1 MKINPSGKKA
11 YQQIKE
17 QLKQKLA
24 QSKKE
29 AEEKIKEARE
39 YVAPKVK
46 ETAKKAAEWVDDKIN
61 DPKIKETAK
70 KAADWADERIDDAK
84 EAYET
89 LKQKY
94 NQYTMP
100 TPKLEV
106 LGKKMTELQKE
117 YLFKSVFL
125 NELKH
130 SSPEQTVLIYQREKE
145 LQKIKKKAEEATEK
159 YNRFAAQQAAAQRA
173 FDELNRF
180 NK

>member
-1 MKINPSGKKA
+1 MKINQVSKKA

-17 QLKQKLA
+17 QLKQKLS

-29 AEEKIKEARE
+29 TAERIKEAKE

-46 ETAKKAAEWVDDKIN
+46 ETAQKAADWVDDKIN
-61 DPKIKETAK
+61 DPKIKESAK
-70 KAADWADERIDDAK
+70 KAADWADSKIDDAK
-84 EAYET
+84 DAYET

-94 NQYTMP
+94 SEYTMER
-100 TPKLEV
+100 PKLEV
-106 LGKKMTELQKE
+106 LGKKVTKLQRDV
-117 YLFKSVFL
+117 LFKSVFL

-130 SSPEQTVLIYQREKE
+130 RAPEQNFLIYHKEKE
-145 LQKIKKKAEEATEK
+145 LQKLEKKTQDAIEK
-159 YNRFAAQQAAAQRA
+159 YNKFAAWQAAAQKA

>member
-1 MKINPSGKKA
+1 MKINQVSKKA

-29 AEEKIKEARE
+29 ATEKIKDAKE

-46 ETAKKAAEWVDDKIN
+46 ETAQKAADWVDDKIN

-70 KAADWADERIDDAK
+70 KAADWADSKIDDAK
-84 EAYET
+84 DAYET

-94 NQYTMP
+94 SEYTMER
-100 TPKLEV
+100 PKLEV
-106 LGKKMTELQKE
+106 LGKKVTKLQRDV
-117 YLFKSVFL
+117 LFKSAIL
-125 NELKH
+125 NELKRRA
-130 SSPEQTVLIYQREKE
+130 PEQNVLIYNKEKE

-159 YNRFAAQQAAAQRA
+159 YNKFAAWQAAAQKA